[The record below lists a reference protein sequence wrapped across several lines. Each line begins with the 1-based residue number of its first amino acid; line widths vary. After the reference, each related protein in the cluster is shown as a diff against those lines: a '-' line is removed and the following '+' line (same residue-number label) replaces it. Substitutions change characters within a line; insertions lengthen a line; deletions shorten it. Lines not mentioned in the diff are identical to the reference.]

1 MKTLLLILPFFVLLG
16 CKKDIDPAL
25 NVMETSTDQ
34 PATLTATQKTYLALG
49 DSYTIGESVTLPETY
64 SYQLADSLRIQGVN
78 IATPKIFAKTGWTTG
93 DLLKAIAAQGIYKKY
108 DLVTLLIGVNNQYR
122 GQSQSVYRTE
132 FKKLLQM
139 AIGYA
144 NGNKSHVIVISI
156 PDWGVTPFGKK
167 SGRSM
172 TQISKEIDQFNAINK
187 EEALTAQVNYVNV
200 ITLSRKA
207 NTYLS
212 LVASDGLHYSGK
224 MYGQW
229 SDVIFPAAYRA
240 LK

>member
-1 MKTLLLILPFFVLLG
+1 MKSLLLILPFCVLLG
-16 CKKDIDPAL
+16 CKKDIDPVM
-25 NVMETSTDQ
+25 NVMETSADQ
-34 PATLTATQKTYLALG
+34 STLAATTQKTYLALG
-49 DSYTIGESVTLPETY
+49 DSYTIGQSVTLPETFA
-64 SYQLADSLRIQGVN
+64 YQLADSLRIQGVN
-78 IATPKIFAKTGWTTG
+78 MATPKIFAKTGWTTRE
-93 DLLKAIAAQGIYKKY
+93 LLDAIAAQGIYKKY

-122 GQSQSVYRTE
+122 GQSQTVYRTE

-156 PDWGVTPFGKK
+156 PDWGVTPYGKK
-167 SGRSM
+167 SGRNM
-172 TQISKEIDQFNAINK
+172 AQISREIDQFNAINK
-187 EEALTAQVNYVNV
+187 AEALNAQVNYVNV
-200 ITLSRKA
+200 TTLSRKA
-207 NTYLS
+207 KTYLS

-229 SDVIFPAAYRA
+229 SDVIFPAAYQA